1 MQTEAT
7 ISSTPSAT
15 DISRPPADKPAHT
28 GMVVGVQYL
37 RAAAAILVVFVHLQ
51 EQLQRA
57 GHEIPLAL
65 YGSVGVDIF
74 FVISGFVM
82 WHTSQDHH
90 RTLDFYYRRIIRI
103 VPLYWALTSV
113 VVAMLVF
120 APSLVR
126 SGKLDWAH
134 IAASYFFIPTAHP
147 VATDA
152 MFPALVPGWT
162 LNYEMFFYLLFG
174 LALLLP
180 RATRL
185 GALTVAFGLLA
196 AGYFVVPRGMT
207 AAAFYTDPIILEFL
221 LGIFLGALCG
231 KGAKLPGWAAALL
244 IAAGTALILYRF
256 DAHRFVRDGIGA
268 AMIVYGAVL
277 FEMGR
282 TVRRRPTLMLLGDA
296 SYSLY
301 LSHALILSGLFQVMN
316 RVLPIGTIPG
326 AIVYLLV
333 AAAGS
338 ITAAILLYRL
348 VEKPALAYLKL
359 RGPADGKAAGG

>member
-1 MQTEAT
+1 M
-7 ISSTPSAT
+7 ISSPPSVA
-15 DISRPPADKPAHT
+15 DVPCPPAGQPART

-37 RAAAAILVVFVHLQ
+37 RAFAALLVVFVHLQ

-57 GHEIPLAL
+57 GHAIPLAL

-134 IAASYFFIPTAHP
+134 VAASYFFVPMEHP

-180 RATRL
+180 RARRL
-185 GALTVAFGLLA
+185 GALTIAFGVLA
-196 AGYFVVPRGMT
+196 AGYFFIPRGAT

-221 LGIFLGALCG
+221 LGIVLGALCG

-244 IAAGTALILYRF
+244 IAAGTALILCRF

-282 TVRRRPTLMLLGDA
+282 AVRRRPALMLLGDA

-316 RVLPIGTIPG
+316 RVVPVGTIAG

-333 AAAGS
+333 AVTGS
-338 ITAAILLYRL
+338 IAIAVLLYRF
-348 VEKPALAYLKL
+348 VEKPALVYLRR
-359 RGPADGKAAGG
+359 RGPPDGKAPGG